1 MQATSFISGYQKP
14 DVMRMGQ
21 LLVHVVNGL
30 EAGFCDFLGKIF
42 MQLELGDK
50 YRAQFF
56 TPRDL
61 ARMMAML
68 LLGDMDRLF
77 QARPFITLSESAC
90 GAGCMVLAVAD
101 VLNQAGYVS
110 HRQLLVSVTD
120 VGPLAAGIAYIQ
132 LSLCGVAGEVVI
144 GNSLHN
150 ERRRVLYTPGHY
162 LGNWPFRL
170 KHALV
175 HE

>member
-1 MQATSFISGYQKP
+1 MWRMEDNISAASPRQIMQATSFISGYQKP

-68 LLGDMDRLF
+68 LFG
-77 QARPFITLSESAC
+77 
-90 GAGCMVLAVAD
+90 
-101 VLNQAGYVS
+101 
-110 HRQLLVSVTD
+110 
-120 VGPLAAGIAYIQ
+120 
-132 LSLCGVAGEVVI
+132 
-144 GNSLHN
+144 
-150 ERRRVLYTPGHY
+150 
-162 LGNWPFRL
+162 
-170 KHALV
+170 
-175 HE
+175 